1 MARVRPNP
9 RETDTLPASEFD
21 AIIVG
26 AGFSGLYLLHR
37 LRNDLGLSV
46 RVYEAGSDVGG
57 TWYWNR
63 YPGAR
68 CDSESIYY
76 SFSDHLSQ
84 ELLQEWTWSERYAT
98 QPEILQ
104 YLQHVAAKLDLR
116 RDIQFNTRVTAA
128 VYDEA
133 TSRWEISTEDG
144 GRATARFLITAV
156 GCLSVANTPEF
167 QGRETFQGKWYHTG
181 HWPHEGVDFT
191 GQRVAVI
198 GTGATGV
205 QVIPE
210 VATQAAHVYAFQRTA
225 NYDIP
230 GWNRPLDPEYVR
242 ETKAN
247 YKEIWQKAR
256 ESMLG
261 LPYEVPDRSALD
273 VTPEERQRIYEDG
286 WAKGGFRIGAET
298 FNDLLTNEESNETAA
313 AFIRSKIRE
322 IVRNPEVAELLAPN
336 DHPFFTKRPPL
347 EHGYYEVFNR
357 ENVTLVDVRRS
368 PIQEITPKGVRTR
381 DAEYE
386 VDAIVFATGFDA
398 MTGALF
404 NMGIR
409 GRGGVALK
417 EKWAAGPR
425 TYLGIATRDFPNM
438 FMITGPQSPS
448 VLSNMP
454 VSIEQHADWIADC
467 LKYMREHDLDEVEP
481 LSEAEEDWVVHHNE
495 VAAATLLLKA
505 NSWWVGANIPGKPR
519 ALYPYVG
526 GVGNYRQICDDVA
539 AKGYEGFAMAKH
551 GAFPPTGVRPT
562 ARPPAKPARQVL
574 G

>member
-1 MARVRPNP
+1 MARLGPNP
-9 RETDTLPASEFD
+9 RETGALPASELD
-21 AIIVG
+21 ALIVG
-26 AGFSGLYLLHR
+26 AGFSGLYMLHR
-37 LRNDLGLSV
+37 LRNDLGFSV
-46 RVYEAGSDVGG
+46 RVHEAGGDVGG

-76 SFSDHLSQ
+76 CFSDHLSE
-84 ELLQEWTWSERYAT
+84 ELLDEWTWSERYAT
-98 QPEILQ
+98 QPEILR
-104 YLQHVAAKLDLR
+104 YLQHVADKLDLR
-116 RDIQFNTRVTAA
+116 RDIQFNSRVTAA

-133 TSRWEISTEDG
+133 TSRWTISTEDG
-144 GRATARFLITAV
+144 GRATATFLITAV
-156 GCLSVANTPEF
+156 GCLSVANIPEF
-167 QGRETFQGKWYHTG
+167 PGRETFQGKWYHTG
-181 HWPHEGVDFT
+181 QWPHAGVDFT

-210 VATQAAHVYAFQRTA
+210 VAPRAAHVYAFQRTA

-242 ETKAN
+242 ETKTN

-261 LPYEVPDRSALD
+261 LPYAVPDRSALD
-273 VTPEERQRIYEDG
+273 VTPEERQRVYEDA
-286 WAKGGFRIGAET
+286 WARGGFRIGAET
-298 FNDLLTNEESNETAA
+298 FNDLLLKEESNETAA
-313 AFIRSKIRE
+313 EFIRSKIRQV
-322 IVRNPEVAELLAPN
+322 VRDPEVAELLAPK

-347 EHGYYEVFNR
+347 EHGYYEAFNR
-357 ENVTLVDVRRS
+357 DNVTLVDVRRS

-417 EKWAAGPR
+417 ERWAAGPR
-425 TYLGIATRDFPNM
+425 TYLGIATRDFPNL

-467 LKYMREHDLDEVEP
+467 LTYMRQHDLDEVEP
-481 LSEAEEDWVVHHNE
+481 LLEAEDDWVAHHTE
-495 VAAATLLLKA
+495 VAAATLLPKA

-526 GVGNYRQICDDVA
+526 GVGNYRRICDDVA

-551 GAFPPTGVRPT
+551 GAFPPTGVRPS
-562 ARPPAKPARQVL
+562 ARPPARPARQVL